1 MIFRLFPAS
10 RRFPLRPAACAGLA
24 AGLLAGACASGGN
37 LAELREMPGF
47 TAGYGDGCATATEE
61 DKSFSTRRERDAYAF
76 ENDEA
81 YRAGWRQGYLECSN
95 TTPEAKDGGR
105 ILGEGNEY

>member
-1 MIFRLFPAS
+1 MTFRIFRVP
-10 RRFPLRPAACAGLA
+10 RRRRLRPAPLAGLA
-24 AGLLAGACASGGN
+24 AGLFAAACASSGD

-47 TAGYGDGCATATEE
+47 TAGYGDGCTTATEE

-76 ENDEA
+76 ENDKA